1 MARLFTLDEANAL
14 LPHLRA
20 LLTELRQAVEELIAL
35 EGVAEP
41 SGQVRRNGHHTGG
54 DEVERQRRLQG
65 TVTRLVGEV
74 QALEVELKDPRTGL
88 IDFSSRRDGQVV
100 YLCWKLD
107 EPEVAFWHPLDT
119 GFAGRQPI

>member
-14 LPHLRA
+14 LPQLRA
-20 LLTELRQAVEELIAL
+20 LLTELQQAVEELIAL

-41 SGQVRRNGHHTGG
+41 SGQVRRNGHHSGG
-54 DEVERQRRLQG
+54 DQVERQRRLQG

-74 QALEVELKDPRTGL
+74 QALGVELKDPRTGL
-88 IDFSSRRDGQVV
+88 IDFSSRRDGQEVH
-100 YLCWKLD
+100 LCWKLD
-107 EPEVAFWHPLDT
+107 EPEVAFWHPLDK

>member
-1 MARLFTLDEANAL
+1 MARLFTLEEANAL
-14 LPHLRA
+14 LPQLRA

-35 EGVAEP
+35 ESAAEP
-41 SGQVRRNGHHTGG
+41 SGEVRRNGHHTGG
-54 DEVERQRRLQG
+54 DTVERQRRLQG
-65 TVTRLVGEV
+65 SVTRLVGEV

-100 YLCWKLD
+100 HLCWKLD

>member
-14 LPHLRA
+14 LPQLRT
-20 LLTELRQAVEELIAL
+20 LLTELRQAVEELITL
-35 EGVAEP
+35 EGGAEP
-41 SGQVRRNGHHTGG
+41 SGEVRRNGHHTGG
-54 DEVERQRRLQG
+54 DEVGRQRRLQS

-88 IDFSSRRDGQVV
+88 IDFSSLRAGQVV
-100 YLCWKLD
+100 HLCWKLD
-107 EPEVAFWHPLDT
+107 EPEVAFWHPLDS

>member
-1 MARLFTLDEANAL
+1 MARIFTLDEANAL
-14 LPHLRA
+14 LPQLRT
-20 LLTELRQAVEELIAL
+20 LLSDLRQAVEELIAL

-41 SGQVRRNGHHTGG
+41 SGQVRRNGHHTTNGEL
-54 DEVERQRRLQG
+54 DRQQRLQE

-74 QALEVELKDPRTGL
+74 RALDVELKDPRTGL
-88 IDFSSRRDGQVV
+88 IDFSSRRDGQIV

-119 GFAGRQPI
+119 GFAGRQRI

>member
-14 LPHLRA
+14 LPQLRA
-20 LLTELRQAVEELIAL
+20 LLTELRQAVEELTAL
-35 EGVAEP
+35 EARAEP

-54 DEVERQRRLQG
+54 DDVERQRRLQG

-88 IDFSSRRDGQVV
+88 IDFSSRRAGQVV
-100 YLCWKLD
+100 HLCWKLD